1 MPLPPGAMPGGE
13 GKTHHIKNSIARNFF
28 RGSESKNQKH
38 QEDDEEDDEE
48 KFRDGE

>member
-1 MPLPPGAMPGGE
+1 MPGGE
-13 GKTHHIKNSIARNFF
+13 GKTHHIKNSIARDFF
-28 RGSESKNQKH
+28 CGGKTEDQKH